1 MKIATALL
9 ASVAAIGLLS
19 ACGDD
24 DKLTIPTSAS
34 APEFSTPAAET
45 PDTDAADAPG
55 VTSADASSAETF
67 PSNFTVPQET
77 IDLMIAQFEA
87 AGMKVDKEC
96 FTALLGDEGL
106 RELAA
111 AGGQGTPSPELT
123 QKFLACLLPGT

>member
-1 MKIATALL
+1 MKIAAALL

-24 DKLTIPTSAS
+24 AKLTITTSAS
-34 APEFSTPAAET
+34 APDFSTP
-45 PDTDAADAPG
+45 DD
-55 VTSADASSAETF
+55 TSAAASDSTAPASDSSAPATETL
-67 PSNFTVPQET
+67 PSDFTVPQET

-87 AGMKVDKEC
+87 AGMTVDKAC
-96 FTALLGDEGL
+96 FTALLSDEGL

-123 QKFLACLLPGT
+123 QKFLACMSAGG

>member
-1 MKIATALL
+1 MKIAAALL
-9 ASVAAIGLLS
+9 ASVACIGLLS

-24 DKLTIPTSAS
+24 DKVTITTNAS
-34 APEFSTPAAET
+34 APDLSTADTDAA
-45 PDTDAADAPG
+45 DTDAADAPAAS
-55 VTSADASSAETF
+55 SADAPGTETL
-67 PSNFTVPQET
+67 PSDFTVPQET

-96 FTALLGDEGL
+96 FTALLSDEGL

-123 QKFLACLLPGT
+123 QKFLACMSAGG

>member
-1 MKIATALL
+1 MKIAAALL

-34 APEFSTPAAET
+34 APDLGTS
-45 PDTDAADAPG
+45 DTDAADAPADS
-55 VTSADASSAETF
+55 TADAPSSETF
-67 PSNFTVPQET
+67 PSDFSVPQET

-96 FTALLGDEGL
+96 FTALLDDEGL
-106 RELAA
+106 RALAA

-123 QKFLACLLPGT
+123 QKFLACLSAGA

>member
-1 MKIATALL
+1 MKIAPALL

-24 DKLTIPTSAS
+24 NNSVVTSSAS
-34 APEFSTPAAET
+34 APDFSTPDATNVPAG
-45 PDTDAADAPG
+45 AADAP
-55 VTSADASSAETF
+55 TTETL
-67 PSNFTVPQET
+67 PSDFTVPQET

-87 AGMKVDKEC
+87 AGMTVDKAC
-96 FTALLGDEGL
+96 FTALLSDEGL

-123 QKFLACLLPGT
+123 QKFLACMSPGG